1 MLLAMK
7 TRNVIGAFRSAYCQ
21 TVVYCRSNCQLSG
34 RSLVVSFA
42 WNQSLITPTDVIQLT
57 LTLKMITALVVE
69 TSVIVNNN
77 SPIHARTTFT
87 RTIILNLFYSCI
99 SFPVLNIGCCVFSST
114 VRTRL
119 RTEDIKLRLSI
130 IMTRKRNPI
139 VKSLQQENDS
149 IASFFSS
156 LWMCTFTASIS
167 SATCEQMICK
177 VCFHL
182 EIWMNK

>member
-1 MLLAMK
+1 M
-7 TRNVIGAFRSAYCQ
+7 S
-21 TVVYCRSNCQLSG
+21 S

-42 WNQSLITPTDVIQLT
+42 GNQSLITSTDVIQLT
-57 LTLKMITALVVE
+57 LTLKMITALVFE
-69 TSVIVNNN
+69 TLVIVNNN

-87 RTIILNLFYSCI
+87 QTIILNLFYSCI

-149 IASFFSS
+149 IASFF
-156 LWMCTFTASIS
+156 LL
-167 SATCEQMICK
+167 CECVPSPPRLAQ
-177 VCFHL
+177 L
-182 EIWMNK
+182 LANR

>member
-1 MLLAMK
+1 M
-7 TRNVIGAFRSAYCQ
+7 S
-21 TVVYCRSNCQLSG
+21 S

-42 WNQSLITPTDVIQLT
+42 GNQSLITSTDVIQLT
-57 LTLKMITALVVE
+57 LTLKMITALVFE
-69 TSVIVNNN
+69 TLVIVNNN

-149 IASFFSS
+149 IASFFF
-156 LWMCTFTASIS
+156 LL
-167 SATCEQMICK
+167 CECVPSPPRLAQ
-177 VCFHL
+177 L
-182 EIWMNK
+182 LANR